1 MIVVHPSDPS
11 TKMLS
16 LIYEGIEDVTLFDSY
31 LQRDEILAAIA
42 AAPKDEPVLLLG
54 HGSPDG
60 LYDLRYGLI
69 LFVVSDIGIL
79 AHVAYQHCLIH
90 RTKNI

>member
-69 LFVVSDIGIL
+69 LKDSDAELLQDRPNLVGIWCY
-79 AHVAYQHCLIH
+79 H
-90 RTKNI
+90 